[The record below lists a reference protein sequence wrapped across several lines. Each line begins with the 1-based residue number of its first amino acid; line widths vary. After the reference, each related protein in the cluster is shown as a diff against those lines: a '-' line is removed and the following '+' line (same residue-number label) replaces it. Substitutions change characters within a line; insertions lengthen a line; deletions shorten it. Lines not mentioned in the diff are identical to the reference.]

1 MYCPYCHTEYS
12 SERPCFC
19 QPAAEL
25 ERQKIEALSHLPLQH
40 PVAINTH
47 NGARVD

>member
-12 SERPCFC
+12 PERPCFC
-19 QPAAEL
+19 HPPNEK
-25 ERQKIEALSHLPLQH
+25 ENPKALSSLPLRH
-40 PVAINTH
+40 PVAVNTH